1 METSLSGW
9 MVVFGC
15 RLTRAALARCALS
28 SALARGELWNTRLDW
43 HNCSLSVSG
52 TSMSQQSPLLPFSWC
67 KILGSDVHRAS
78 SPFVRPVNRATL
90 IREVG
95 GPLIKHPLQVAAC
108 PHVVTFAVS
117 YGSDSVET
125 SWKNGCGYGCGTGL
139 SSAVPQ
145 ESMTN
150 TNIQQQLN
158 TARKAQQYPQTQ
170 LLNTHGHMC
179 THSNSSKIWQ

>member
-52 TSMSQQSPLLPFSWC
+52 TSMSQQSPLLPLSWC

-95 GPLIKHPLQVAAC
+95 GPLIKHPLQVC
-108 PHVVTFAVS
+108 HMSTCCYFRCFVRQRFRR
-117 YGSDSVET
+117 D
-125 SWKNGCGYGCGTGL
+125 
-139 SSAVPQ
+139 
-145 ESMTN
+145 
-150 TNIQQQLN
+150 
-158 TARKAQQYPQTQ
+158 
-170 LLNTHGHMC
+170 LLEKWLRLWLRHWAKQCCASGEHD
-179 THSNSSKIWQ
+179 